1 MDNKAELKKVF
12 EQAVLNQKKNNLDKA
27 NELYNRILKAFPN
40 DIATLNNIGNIY
52 KEQKKYK
59 LAADYYNKALSIN
72 SDDII
77 TNFNLALL
85 YQLVNR
91 FKEAIELYNKIIK
104 INPSHIRSYIN
115 LMEIYDKTNNEI
127 KLENIILN
135 YENSLKKRS
144 EISLYKSR
152 LYLRRKKYQEVINI
166 LEDINFQDD
175 QIHLE
180 QLRVFTLGKA
190 YDYLKKSDNAFKN
203 FSQSNEID
211 FKLKNKKI
219 NKNLYLK
226 EIKKRQ
232 VYFQNYKP
240 ENKRQLSK
248 GAEGPFFMVG
258 FPRSGTTLLD
268 TILRSHSSIEVIEE
282 KPLVEKLVKNL
293 DSLSQNNFK
302 NLEKIG
308 EEQINKIKDIY
319 LKELK
324 INTSKKNDEKI
335 LIDKLP
341 LNLIYIGEILKV
353 FPNSKFIFSLRHPCD
368 CVLSCFMQNFKM
380 NNAMANFLNIED
392 SAKLYDSSMKLWE
405 IYLSNFNPNY
415 IEVKYEDLV
424 ENFNKTILSILKFL
438 KLPWEDSVLRFNKT
452 AKDRFQINTP
462 SYDQVIQPIYK
473 SATNRWKL
481 YEKQLSEVYPT
492 LEPWIK
498 KFNY

>member
-1 MDNKAELKKVF
+1 MDNKTELKKVF
-12 EQAVLNQKKNNLDKA
+12 ERAVYNQKKNNLDKA
-27 NELYNRILKAFPN
+27 NELYTKVLKAFPN
-40 DIATLNNIGNIY
+40 DLATLNNIGNIY

-59 LAADYYNKALSIN
+59 LAADFYNKALRVN
-72 SDDII
+72 SEDVT
-77 TNFNLALL
+77 TNFNLGLL
-85 YQLVNR
+85 FHLLDR
-91 FKEAIELYNKIIK
+91 FKEAVELYNKIIK
-104 INPSHIRSYIN
+104 INPSHIRSYTN
-115 LMEIYDKTNNEI
+115 LMEIYDKTNNE
-127 KLENIILN
+127 KELENIILS
-135 YENSLKKRS
+135 YESFLKKNS

-152 LYLRRKKYQEVINI
+152 LYLRRKKYREVIEV
-166 LEDINFQDD
+166 LEKINFQDD
-175 QIHLE
+175 QTHLE

-190 YDYLKKSDNAFKN
+190 YDYLKIPDSAFKN
-203 FSQSNEID
+203 FSQSNQID

-226 EIKKRQ
+226 EIEKRQ
-232 VYFQNYKP
+232 EYFQNYKP
-240 ENKRQLSK
+240 VNKRNLSEET
-248 GAEGPFFMVG
+248 EGPFFIVG

-293 DSLSQNNFK
+293 GSLSQNNLN

-308 EEQINKIKDIY
+308 EEQINQIRDIY
-319 LKELK
+319 LKDLQ
-324 INTSKKNDEKI
+324 INASKKDDEKI
-335 LIDKLP
+335 IIDKLP
-341 LNLIYIGEILKV
+341 LNFIYIGEILKV

-405 IYLSNFNPNY
+405 TYLSNFNLNY

-424 ENFNKTILSILKFL
+424 DNFNKTILSILKFL

-452 AKDRFQINTP
+452 AKDRFQIKTP

-481 YEKQLSEVYPT
+481 YEKQLSKVYPT

>member
-27 NELYNRILKAFPN
+27 NELYNRVLKAFPN
-40 DIATLNNIGNIY
+40 DLATLNNIGNIY

-59 LAADYYNKALSIN
+59 LAMDYYNKALSIN
-72 SDDII
+72 NDDII

-85 YQLVNR
+85 YHLLDH
-91 FKEAIELYNKIIK
+91 FKDAIDLYNKIIK

-127 KLENIILN
+127 DLENIILS
-135 YENSLKKRS
+135 YESSLKKRS

-152 LYLRRKKYQEVINI
+152 LYLRRKKYQEVISV
-166 LEDINFQDD
+166 LEEINFKDD
-175 QIHLE
+175 QIYLE

-190 YDYLKKSDNAFKN
+190 YDYLKKPDNAFKN
-203 FSQSNEID
+203 FSESNKID
-211 FKLKNKKI
+211 FKMKNKKI

-226 EIKKRQ
+226 KIEKRQ
-232 VYFQNYKP
+232 EYFQNYKP
-240 ENKRQLSK
+240 KNKRRLSEK
-248 GAEGPFFMVG
+248 NEGPFFMVG

-282 KPLVEKLVKNL
+282 KPLVETLVRNL
-293 DSLSQNNFK
+293 DLLSQNNFN
-302 NLEKIG
+302 NLEKISG
-308 EEQINKIKDIY
+308 KQINNIKDIY
-319 LKELK
+319 LKDLN
-324 INTSKKNDEKI
+324 INISKKNDEKI

-392 SAKLYDSSMKLWE
+392 SANLYNSTMKLWE
-405 IYLSNFNPNY
+405 TYLSNFNINY

-424 ENFNKTILSILKFL
+424 DNFNETIFSILKFL
-438 KLPWEDSVLRFNKT
+438 KLPWDDSVLKFNKT
-452 AKDRFQINTP
+452 AKDRFQIKTP

-481 YEKQLSEVYPT
+481 YEKQLSKVYPT
-492 LEPWIK
+492 LKPWIK